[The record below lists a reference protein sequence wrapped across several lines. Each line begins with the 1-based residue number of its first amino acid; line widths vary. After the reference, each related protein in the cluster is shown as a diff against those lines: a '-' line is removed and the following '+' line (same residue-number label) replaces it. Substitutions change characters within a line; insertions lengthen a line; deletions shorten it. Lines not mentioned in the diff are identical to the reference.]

1 MSSPEPAEPVSYV
14 KLLREIR
21 DRIGEEIADM
31 TIEERLRWHE
41 SQEVAQ
47 SWRSCSRG
55 PRSPRGLL
63 AQHDRWTMSDPT
75 ASSVR
80 RCVAANERDG
90 QL

>member
-41 SQEVAQ
+41 SQELDPELEDLFARAKKPMPPQ
-47 SWRSCSRG
+47 SGR
-55 PRSPRGLL
+55 PVD
-63 AQHDRWTMSDPT
+63 HD
-75 ASSVR
+75 
-80 RCVAANERDG
+80 E
-90 QL
+90 